1 MNMCSEILGQVEVK
15 FCILD
20 LENHSVD
27 PDLGKK
33 TKIFILKLQETTPNN
48 IKLHNIITSL

>member
-48 IKLHNIITSL
+48 IKLHNILTLL

>member
-20 LENHSVD
+20 LENYSIY

-33 TKIFILKLQETTPNN
+33 TKIFILKLQEITPNN
-48 IKLHNIITSL
+48 IKYHNIITSL

>member
-1 MNMCSEILGQVEVK
+1 MCSEILGQVEVK

-20 LENHSVD
+20 LENYSIY

-33 TKIFILKLQETTPNN
+33 TKIFILKLQEITPNN
-48 IKLHNIITSL
+48 IKYHNIITSL